1 MKFVGVDL
9 HKQTIVLCV
18 MEVVEGK
25 RTVTATKRFQC
36 RDTEGIRGF
45 FEKLGTFQVVVE
57 ATANYEWF
65 LLLIEDLAQRCVLA
79 HPKKLRIIAESTR
92 KSDKIDARVLAE
104 FLAID
109 MIPEAYRPSPRI
121 QQYRVLVRHRRWLQ
135 GRITSVK
142 CKLRN
147 KAAYYNADIADLFT
161 KKGQKHLAE
170 IAMSTSDRFEC
181 TNLRDLWQWCES
193 RLEEVDKDLA
203 KFRQNAPL
211 AEREARAVLLTIP
224 WVGPVTIDV
233 ILSELGDWRRFRS
246 AKRAV
251 SFAGLDPGSRES
263 AGKAQQLKISK
274 EGSRLLRWAMVE
286 TAWRLVNTC
295 QRWRTIFEKLVRN
308 TGSKKRAIVGVA
320 RRILCVIFAML
331 RDGRAYDM
339 PARAA

>member
-1 MKFVGVDL
+1 MRFVGVDL

-36 RDTEGIRGF
+36 RDKEGIRGF
-45 FEKLGTFQVVVE
+45 FEELGTFQVVVE

-65 LLLIEDLAQRCVLA
+65 LLTIEDLSKRCVLA

-92 KSDKIDARVLAE
+92 KSDKIDAKVLAE

-147 KAAYYNADIADLFT
+147 KAAYYNADVAELFT
-161 KKGQKHLAE
+161 KRGQEHLAA
-170 IAMSTSDRFEC
+170 IAMSASDRFEC
-181 TNLRDLWQWCES
+181 IHLQELWQWCES
-193 RLEEVDKDLA
+193 KLKDTDKELA
-203 KFRQNAPL
+203 KFRESAPL
-211 AEREARAVLLTIP
+211 AEREARAVLSTIP
-224 WVGPVTIDV
+224 WVGPVTIDIV
-233 ILSELGDWRRFRS
+233 LSELGDWRRFRS
-246 AKRAV
+246 AKRVV
-251 SFAGLDPGSRES
+251 SYAGLDPGSRES
-263 AGKAQQLKISK
+263 AGKAHQLKISK

-286 TAWRLVNTC
+286 TAWRLVNTSR
-295 QRWRTIFEKLVRN
+295 RWRTIFEKLVRN

-331 RDGRAYDM
+331 REGRAYDM

>member
-36 RDTEGIRGF
+36 RDTEVIRGF

-65 LLLIEDLAQRCVLA
+65 LLLIEDLAHRCVLA

-170 IAMSTSDRFEC
+170 IAMSASDRFESI
-181 TNLRDLWQWCES
+181 NLRDLWQWCES
-193 RLEEVDKDLA
+193 RLEEVDKELA

-295 QRWRTIFEKLVRN
+295 QRWRNIFEKLVRN

>member
-1 MKFVGVDL
+1 MKYVGVDL
-9 HKQTIVLCV
+9 HKQTIALCV

-25 RTVTATKRFQC
+25 RTVTATKRFRC

-170 IAMSTSDRFEC
+170 IAMSASDRFEC
-181 TNLRDLWQWCES
+181 INLRELWQWCDS
-193 RLEEVDKDLA
+193 RLEEVDKELA
-203 KFRQNAPL
+203 KFRQSAPL
-211 AEREARAVLLTIP
+211 AEREARAVLSTIA
-224 WVGPVTIDV
+224 WVGPVTIDIV
-233 ILSELGDWRRFRS
+233 LSELGDWRRFRS

-295 QRWRTIFEKLVRN
+295 QRWRNIFERLVKN

>member
-1 MKFVGVDL
+1 MRFVGVDL

-25 RTVTATKRFQC
+25 RTVTATKRLQC
-36 RDTEGIRGF
+36 RDEEGIRGF
-45 FEKLGTFQVVVE
+45 FEELGTFQVVVE

-65 LLLIEDLAQRCVLA
+65 LLMIEDLAERCVLA

-121 QQYRVLVRHRRWLQ
+121 QQYRMLVRHRRWLQ

-147 KAAYYNADIADLFT
+147 KAAYYNADVADLFT
-161 KKGQKHLAE
+161 KRGQEHLAA
-170 IAMSTSDRFEC
+170 IAMSASDRFEC
-181 TNLRDLWQWCES
+181 LHLQELWQWCES
-193 RLEEVDKDLA
+193 KLKATDKELA
-203 KFRQNAPL
+203 KFRESAPL
-211 AEREARAVLLTIP
+211 AEREARAVLSTIP
-224 WVGPVTIDV
+224 WVGPVTIDIV
-233 ILSELGDWRRFRS
+233 LSELGDWRRFRS
-246 AKRAV
+246 AKRVV
-251 SFAGLDPGSRES
+251 SYAGLDPGSRES

-286 TAWRLVNTC
+286 TAWRLVNTSR
-295 QRWRTIFEKLVRN
+295 RWGTIFEKLVRN

-320 RRILCVIFAML
+320 RRVLCVIFAML
-331 RDGRAYDM
+331 REGRAYDM